1 MKKRVNIYPRGPI
14 TTVNPPIRS
23 VVKAVTKEISD
34 IRKCILAGA
43 KVEEV
48 INNYIT
54 IELNLNNYD
63 KDNGGSE
70 NPMPLDV
77 KFDNAAPPIEE
88 DLPDPDPEKIETVD
102 EPPAINIEAPE
113 DIKAPDM
120 TVEVEKT
127 YIVEND
133 EEDIELS
140 FDKPPEEAPKPYKTM
155 TKKEKR
161 RAKALAAAQK
171 LKEAKE
177 KEETEQK
184 QEQVEELK
192 QYPIEEQ

>member
-23 VVKAVTKEISD
+23 VVKAVTKDVSD

-48 INNYIT
+48 INNYIS

-70 NPMPLDV
+70 NALPLDV
-77 KFDNAAPPIEE
+77 KFDKAAPPIEE
-88 DLPDPDPEKIETVD
+88 DLPDPDPEKIETME
-102 EPPAINIEAPE
+102 EPPAITIEASE

-120 TVEVEKT
+120 TVEVEET
-127 YIVEND
+127 YIVENN
-133 EEDIELS
+133 EKDIELS

-155 TKKEKR
+155 TKKERKR
-161 RAKALAAAQK
+161 ARILAAQK
-171 LKEAKE
+171 AKEAKA
-177 KEETEQK
+177 KEEAEQ
-184 QEQVEELK
+184 QQVVEEPE
-192 QYPIEEQ
+192 QHPIGEE

>member
-70 NPMPLDV
+70 NPMP
-77 KFDNAAPPIEE
+77 
-88 DLPDPDPEKIETVD
+88 
-102 EPPAINIEAPE
+102 
-113 DIKAPDM
+113 
-120 TVEVEKT
+120 
-127 YIVEND
+127 
-133 EEDIELS
+133 
-140 FDKPPEEAPKPYKTM
+140 
-155 TKKEKR
+155 
-161 RAKALAAAQK
+161 
-171 LKEAKE
+171 
-177 KEETEQK
+177 
-184 QEQVEELK
+184 
-192 QYPIEEQ
+192 